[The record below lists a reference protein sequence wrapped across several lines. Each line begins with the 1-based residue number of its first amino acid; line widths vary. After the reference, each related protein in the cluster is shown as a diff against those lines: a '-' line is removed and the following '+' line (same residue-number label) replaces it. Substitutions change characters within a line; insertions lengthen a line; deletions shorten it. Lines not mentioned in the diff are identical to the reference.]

1 MQESEDVYKMPNSS
15 LIVLILGLVII
26 LVLALGALLGF
37 LAGLKRELKCLTVF
51 VVILGLLWVIFGG
64 SASLDK
70 NIIFGLSGIVKGSLG
85 VPGELQTW
93 REVSLYFGQNQLGL
107 KEILM
112 EGTKTYS
119 LYMNVVSTIVRG
131 LYLVLGT
138 IIAFVLSGLVR
149 FVSFIVRLIVRAC
162 RKDKKVNSEEEQ
174 VETVVTIKEE
184 QDEPKQKMI
193 GNKSVTSRCL
203 GTGVGLLKS
212 FLIVVLICAP
222 ITGLIS
228 IVDTVDDDTVDAIEE
243 ITMGTQVE
251 GSMVDWVFDVVHA
264 LDDSLFVDM
273 LQSSEDVF
281 GKSISLSIFDSAFRV
296 ETEDGVIY
304 VREELVKLI
313 DIVDIVAPTYDATKP
328 IPFDIWSL
336 SNEELDALFDALASS
351 ELVQSI
357 IPVAFEYAG
366 QMDAI
371 QAWLREAGLMN
382 LNEFVKTV
390 DWENDLV
397 PLLQTVKKALQV
409 VNLNEELDVLN
420 LNSETLRDL
429 INTLGVTTFFQEL
442 MPIVVDIA
450 LSLAVVENFAGE
462 IKDITGSTIT
472 FDWKDELINLVD
484 IYEIIQDLDLD
495 LSTLNLNTLVG
506 LIDDPESF
514 EIIKQAIDKL
524 TSGDLF
530 MEVIVPILDQIVDHQ
545 LEVNN
550 FTEFQDLLSLLKME
564 SSDWSHDLP
573 IVLEVLSNLNEIGL
587 LSNQVKLNEYQAMHD
602 IIDSIFDLIIL
613 SDKVKV
619 SVEGVDFKTLVVE
632 AAIRQFKIFDLEG
645 SVFEELALR
654 EDINWEKERINIHSL
669 IDAFEAFSTTVK
681 DVQGIEFDSLAA
693 ISQLD
698 FNLLLNSDLFWDNIM
713 DVLDSVVDSKLV
725 MSILPD
731 VFEVYIS
738 PIIFSVNGE
747 LGEAGLFEGITSE
760 NIVAELYNLVYIALD
775 LKEMGIFNPQARQT
789 FKYSLNALAFYPESG
804 FFESEYFTYQPNPN
818 DLALVDIVERIFA
831 SAIFKGREDR
841 IFRVLFSLALGVN
854 VSPEELA
861 SINYSTV
868 GSISEKQVLVQG
880 INKLRPM
887 LDDPKF
893 SLFRQ
898 YEDEEGVIQTV
909 FNIEY
914 FLDVKNL
921 DTILGAINVL
931 TYSKLIT
938 YLVPEVY
945 NQLLVPN
952 GVIPAGWA
960 DILAVQSTYLGKT
973 DGITAEQLNDDIRS
987 LITIIREVVE
997 FGLADFLI
1005 PEKARNIQIFGIG
1018 ALITDIIDSVIE
1030 LNIIDGKLDEVI
1042 IKLMTDA
1049 SLEINEEIIRE
1060 VDWEK
1065 ELLSL
1070 RNIFKYVEELLCLSG
1085 LVTYGDVLDFLATV
1099 PMDISIFYNTMTMYD
1114 VAHICLE
1121 LYNTQILYEV
1131 IYEFVFNKML
1141 AGNTLFNDLINLE
1154 KYDVTCFK
1162 TDLIILSDLTY
1173 HMIYSDFMKIIGC
1186 MMFPNIYSRSYAI
1199 NLANAHNAYILED
1212 VLSLNILNLNL
1223 YNIFEFVFETMGFKF
1238 SLVDLFGVRLVNEL
1252 EYGVPGMESFIF
1264 DDVSSFTEY
1273 NNSIAE
1279 EDYSFIG
1286 DATKVREMYL
1296 ALIPFFEGEEFPI
1309 NTTQDLFGFMNAFMN
1324 PETIEAYMA
1333 SKNLN
1338 TYALSVADALDIF
1351 ADMTIAKF
1359 SLVPIIDIIDRMG
1372 IAFGGV
1378 KLSELMA
1385 FDNNWTKTDMLEDI
1399 DMLAEIIRNAVGFDL
1414 INIMLQDAEIKW
1426 TGDVQTASM
1435 QDLIRNVFSLNY
1447 LSSHFEMIFSS
1458 IVATMTASQ
1467 LQIELAS
1474 PVTLIADGEKIAN
1487 AYPYIAAIMNDTI
1500 GLKHMSELSTLAINP
1515 GSFLV
1520 TDAALNAIYAVRE
1533 IITISIL
1540 EAVLPGIFEI
1550 FDNMGFKQEIRPLF
1564 DLSDITAK
1572 GLLLAAQ
1579 DLTYPL
1585 EDLVKL
1591 NVLDILQK
1599 QNISLEG
1606 FDALPGIVDRILHNE
1621 YVDYKYQAILSLLR
1635 LMIGLKDGTIDVTA
1649 VHWNDEVAHITG
1661 AIQDVVDIINNS
1673 GFQTANDL
1681 IRLVNEPNTLGE
1693 HATVENIEEVVS
1705 FIRHLISSMIIEK
1718 MGLGVYEQALL
1729 PVLQTNLNPVIYNLI
1744 KIDNKYTGSE
1754 LFDDIELILQTVE
1767 TVIYGDIYNILLN
1780 DLEIDYVGITPDVK
1794 AILNNILGMAYLND
1808 KIVYVYD
1815 YFALMGIDNNYI
1827 DFDSFDFVND
1837 ATLLGDAYEQ
1847 IAPLLDTKF
1856 NPYQKLSDLAIQGL
1870 PFNLA
1875 GAKEELFIEAI
1886 NGLKLVT
1893 DATIIKNN
1901 IPSIIVAL
1909 QNSFATIPD
1918 SAITPLL
1925 QESVDL
1931 PLANNEYKNTTQIIH
1946 DDINTILDLMIYE
1959 LEAGIF
1965 DMLRDPEGY
1974 DINKSIIPAEIEIF
1988 KAILNLRYLTEL
2000 KGQDILE
2007 EIFKVLSI
2015 DERLDFETLTYNHE
2029 ITVIENILDY
2039 FPDILSQTG
2048 CISYVD
2054 YMNLYSSFMQGTLD
2068 LSKFITQEN
2077 FTTLIDILDCLIV
2090 SEINKQAV
2098 IPFYQTHIYPAYE
2111 STNNQGIIDL
2121 FNIDETIY
2129 TNDNYISDYESIV
2142 IMLKELDMAGIFGI
2156 LFNDEEI
2163 NYDNVD
2169 VVETA
2174 IRTILESNIF
2184 KYKEEFIVPTLV
2196 NTYSQFDANL
2206 KLIDTEVIK
2215 LSQDVDYIVNAYK
2228 EIVPVL
2234 MNKGFPYKKL
2244 SDLSK
2249 VATVNLSNFVNDST
2263 AYAIIR
2269 TLRELNETSLV
2280 EGTIPYLVNM
2290 GKLMLNNENI
2300 NKLLSYK
2307 DRGLTNKDIVADL
2320 RTLLR
2325 EGGALETL
2333 VDIKILDLINGID
2346 INIYNKEA
2354 YEVIIRDVW
2363 GLNLLDG
2370 QYATVVKYLGN
2381 MFGFNFDGINTNTL
2395 DEAIDKEVVITLVND
2410 LVELLHN
2417 NNFDYIIPISEVMQ
2431 DPTKW
2436 GQYITDNN
2444 ILSFADMV
2452 KDAFGLTVLE
2462 EVLPIIVN
2470 TFTNT
2475 YIVDNYRNLFY
2486 IDTNYSYASLKE
2498 DYVDHLYVLLYDLAE
2513 IGISDILFNN
2523 AVIPWDKVK
2532 EDGTT
2537 YYGSDILSNLVS
2549 LQYLD
2554 SKKLTIYQI
2563 FFEAIFPNINVDAFE
2578 INNEADNF
2586 SAAYADLVPFL
2597 TSKEWVYNTYNDLLG
2612 IMTTPIYVYDVLS
2625 KDNTQ
2630 SAIDALREFNDSVML
2645 ETVIGPF
2652 FESIEGQLAP
2662 WIDFSRV
2669 VEANEE
2675 LEEYDRFLNI
2685 LEILNEMGY
2694 TDNDYAI
2701 IKADLVIKLIDTI
2714 FGNETL
2720 ATPVKG
2726 LTCITD
2732 QGECIIML
2740 YNANL
2745 IPTLAGVMPN
2755 VEGVE
2760 EGKWHEEILALRNI
2774 IEALGAISTD
2784 NTINMATII
2793 EEVLESTDV
2802 EKLEDI
2808 FVALNE
2814 STLYRNVLY
2823 RAIYDSISGSLA
2835 SYITTWFTSQRDNN
2849 MNDEWDQEVI
2859 ILARLLVTINS
2870 LGGYEAV
2877 DIDNYQNIEKGYE
2890 TGSAATDD
2898 TYELVVNDVNA
2909 GLRQLYQLLEASKTF
2924 DISSLKVG
2932 IETVLGIN

>member
-1 MQESEDVYKMPNSS
+1 MPNSN

-64 SASLDK
+64 SASLDE
-70 NIIFGLSGIVKGSLG
+70 NIVFGLSGIVKGSLG

-107 KEILM
+107 KEILI
-112 EGTKTYS
+112 EGTKTYG

-138 IIAFVLSGLVR
+138 VIAFVLSGLVR
-149 FVSFIVRLIVRAC
+149 FVSFIVRLIVHAC
-162 RKDKKVNSEEEQ
+162 RKDKKVNNEEEQ
-174 VETVVTIKEE
+174 TETVVTITEE
-184 QDEPKQKMI
+184 QDAPKGKMI

-203 GTGVGLLKS
+203 GAGVGLLKS
-212 FLIVVLICAP
+212 FLIVILICAP
-222 ITGLIS
+222 ITGIVS
-228 IVDTVDDDTVDAIEE
+228 IVDTVDDDTVDSIEE

-264 LDDSLFVDM
+264 LDDSLFVNM

-296 ETEDGVIY
+296 ETEEGLIY

-313 DIVDIVAPTYDATKP
+313 DIVDIVAPTYDATKQ
-328 IPFDIWSL
+328 IPFDIWKL
-336 SNEELDALFDALASS
+336 SEEELDALFDALASS

-409 VNLNEELDVLN
+409 VNLNKELDVLN
-420 LNSETLRDL
+420 LNSETLREL
-429 INTLGVTTFFQEL
+429 INTLGGTTFFQEL
-442 MPIVVDIA
+442 MPVVVDIA

-484 IYEIIQDLDLD
+484 IYEIIQGLNLD

-506 LIDDPESF
+506 LVDDPESF
-514 EIIKQAIDKL
+514 EIIKQALNKL
-524 TSGDLF
+524 TSGELF
-530 MEVIVPILDQIVDHQ
+530 MEVIVPILDQVVDHQ

-573 IVLEVLSNLNEIGL
+573 IVLEVLSSLNEIGL
-587 LSNQVKLNEYQAMHD
+587 LSNQIKLNEYQAMHD

-619 SVEGVDFKTLVVE
+619 SVDGVDFKTLVVE
-632 AAIRQFKIFDLEG
+632 AAIRQFKVFDLEG

-654 EDINWEKERINIHSL
+654 EDINWEVERANIHSL
-669 IDAFEAFSTTVK
+669 INAFEAFGTTVN

-693 ISQLD
+693 LSSLD

-725 MSILPD
+725 MSILPN

-738 PIIFSVNGE
+738 PIIFNVNGE

-775 LKEMGIFNPQARQT
+775 IKEMGIFNAQARQT

-831 SAIFKGREDR
+831 SSIFKGREDR

-861 SINYSTV
+861 SINYSTA

-909 FNIEY
+909 FNMEY
-914 FLDVKNL
+914 FLDVENL

-931 TYSKLIT
+931 THSKLVT

-952 GVIPAGWA
+952 GIIPAGWA
-960 DILAVQSTYLGKT
+960 DILSVQSTYLGKT
-973 DGITAEQLNDDIRS
+973 DGITAEQLNDDVRS
-987 LITIIREVVE
+987 LVEIIREVVE
-997 FGLADFLI
+997 FGLFDFLI
-1005 PEKARNIQIFGIG
+1005 PEKAREIQIFGIG

-1030 LNIIDGKLDEVI
+1030 LNIIDGKLDEII

-1049 SLEINEEIIRE
+1049 SLGINEEIIRE
-1060 VDWEK
+1060 VDWSQ
-1065 ELLSL
+1065 ELLSI

-1085 LVTYGDVLDFLATV
+1085 LPTYGDVLDFLATV

-1121 LYNTQILYEV
+1121 LYNTQILYE
-1131 IYEFVFNKML
+1131 IAYEFVFNKML
-1141 AGNTLFNDLINLE
+1141 AGSTLFNDLINLE
-1154 KYDVTCFK
+1154 KYDVTCFR

-1173 HMIYSDFMKIIGC
+1173 HMIFSDFMKVIGC
-1186 MMFPNIYSRSYAI
+1186 MMFPTIYSRPYAI
-1199 NLANAHNAYILED
+1199 DLANAHNAYVLED
-1212 VLSLNILNLNL
+1212 VLSLNILSLNL
-1223 YNIFEFVFETMGFKF
+1223 YNIVEFVFETMGFKF
-1238 SLVDLFGVRLVNEL
+1238 SLVDLFGVRLSNEL
-1252 EYGVPGMESFIF
+1252 EYGVPGMESFVF

-1273 NNSIAE
+1273 NNSFAE
-1279 EDYSFIG
+1279 EDYSYIG

-1296 ALIPFFEGEEFPI
+1296 ALIPLFEGEEFPI
-1309 NTTQDLFGFMNAFMN
+1309 KTTQDLFGFMNAFMN

-1333 SKNLN
+1333 SDNLN
-1338 TYALSVADALDIF
+1338 TYALSIADALDIF
-1351 ADMTIAKF
+1351 ADMTIGRL

-1385 FDNNWTKTDMLEDI
+1385 FDNNWTKTDMLADI

-1414 INIMLQDAEIKW
+1414 INIMLKDAEIKW

-1467 LQIELAS
+1467 LEIQLAS
-1474 PVTLIADGEKIAN
+1474 PVTLVADGEKIAN

-1540 EAVLPGIFEI
+1540 EAVLPDIFEI

-1579 DLTYPL
+1579 DLTYPF
-1585 EDLVKL
+1585 EDIVKL

-1606 FDALPGIVDRILHNE
+1606 FDALPGIVERILHNE
-1621 YVDYKYQAILSLLR
+1621 YIDYKYQAIISLVR
-1635 LMIGLKDGTIDVTA
+1635 LMMGLQDGTIDVTEVVWA
-1649 VHWNDEVAHITG
+1649 DEVAHITG

-1681 IRLVNEPNTLGE
+1681 IRLVNEPDTLAE
-1693 HATVENIEEVVS
+1693 HTTVENIEEVISIV
-1705 FIRHLISSMIIEK
+1705 RHLISSMIIEK
-1718 MGLGVYEQALL
+1718 IGLGVYEQALL
-1729 PVLQTNLNPVIYNLI
+1729 PTLQPNLEPVIYNLI
-1744 KIDNKYTGSE
+1744 KIDNNYTGSE
-1754 LFDDIELILQTVE
+1754 LFDDVELILQTIE
-1767 TVIYGDIYNILLN
+1767 TVIHGDIYNILLN
-1780 DLEIDYVGITPDVK
+1780 DAEIDYVGITPDVQ
-1794 AILNNILGMAYLND
+1794 AILNNMFGMAYLTD
-1808 KIVYVYD
+1808 KIAYVYD
-1815 YFALMGIDNNYI
+1815 YLALMGIDKQYI
-1827 DFDSFDFVND
+1827 DFNSFDFVSD
-1837 ATLLGDAYEQ
+1837 AAFLGAAYGQ
-1847 IAPLLDTKF
+1847 IAPLLDSKF
-1856 NPYQKLSDLAIQGL
+1856 NPCQKLSDLTIPELQL
-1870 PFNLA
+1870 NLA
-1875 GAKEELFIEAI
+1875 GAKEEVFIEAI
-1886 NGLKLVT
+1886 NGLQLVIYT
-1893 DATIIKNN
+1893 TIVKNN

-1909 QNSFATIPD
+1909 QNSFATLPD
-1918 SAITPLL
+1918 STITPLL
-1925 QESVDL
+1925 QELVDL
-1931 PLANNEYKNTTQIIH
+1931 PLENGEYKATTQLIQ
-1946 DDINTILDLMIYE
+1946 DDIITMLNLMIYE
-1959 LEAGIF
+1959 LEAGVF

-1974 DINKSIIPAEIEIF
+1974 DVNETLIPAEIEIF
-1988 KAILNLRYLTEL
+1988 KNVLNLRYLTEL
-2000 KGQDILE
+2000 KGQAILKAIFEGLALE
-2007 EIFKVLSI
+2007 E
-2015 DERLDFETLTYNHE
+2015 RLNFETLTYSNE
-2029 ITVIENILDY
+2029 ASVIGNILDY
-2039 FPDILSQTG
+2039 FPDILKQTG

-2054 YMNLYSSFMQGTLD
+2054 YMNLYVSIMQGTVD
-2068 LSKFITQEN
+2068 LTEYVTQEN
-2077 FTTLIDILDCLIV
+2077 FTALINILECLAA
-2090 SEINKQAV
+2090 SEINKQVV
-2098 IPFYQTHIYPAYE
+2098 IPFYQTYIYPTYE
-2111 STNNQGIIDL
+2111 ATNDQGIIDL
-2121 FNIDETIY
+2121 FKVDETIY
-2129 TNDNYISDYESIV
+2129 TNDDYISDYESIV
-2142 IMLKELDMAGIFGI
+2142 YMLKELDNAGIFGI
-2156 LFNDEEI
+2156 LFNDEII

-2169 VVETA
+2169 TVEKV

-2184 KYKEEFIVPTLV
+2184 KYKEEYIIPTLV
-2196 NTYSQFDANL
+2196 NTYSQVDSNL
-2206 KLIDTEVIK
+2206 KLIDVDVIK
-2215 LSQDVDYIVNAYK
+2215 LSEDVDYIVNAYK

-2234 MNKGFPYKKL
+2234 MNPGFPYNKL
-2244 SDLSK
+2244 TDLSK
-2249 VATVNLSNFVNDST
+2249 PATINLSNFVNDST

-2290 GKLMLNNENI
+2290 GKLILNNEYI
-2300 NKLLSYK
+2300 NKLLSYQ

-2320 RTLLR
+2320 RTLLG
-2325 EGGALETL
+2325 EGKTLEKL
-2333 VDIKILDLINGID
+2333 VDIKVLDLINGID
-2346 INIYNKEA
+2346 INIYNKDA
-2354 YEVIIRDVW
+2354 YETIIRDVW

-2370 QYATVVKYLGN
+2370 QYATIVKYLGN

-2417 NNFDYIIPISEVMQ
+2417 NNFDYIIPILETLQ
-2431 DPTKW
+2431 DPNQW
-2436 GQYITDNN
+2436 GQYITNDN
-2444 ILSFADMV
+2444 ILRLADAV
-2452 KDAFGLTVLE
+2452 KDVFGLTVLE
-2462 EVLPIIVN
+2462 EVLPIVVN
-2470 TFTNT
+2470 ALTNT
-2475 YIVDNYRNLFY
+2475 YMIEEYRNLFY
-2486 IDTNYSYASLKE
+2486 INENYSYANLKS

-2513 IGISDILFNN
+2513 IGITDILFNN

-2532 EDGTT
+2532 EDNTT

-2554 SKKLTIYQI
+2554 SKKSTIYQI
-2563 FFEAIFPNINVDAFE
+2563 FFEPIYPNVNVDAFE
-2578 INNEADNF
+2578 INKEADNF
-2586 SAAYADLVPFL
+2586 SAAYADFVSFL

-2612 IMTTPIYVYDVLS
+2612 TMTNPINGYAVLS
-2625 KDNTQ
+2625 KDNTKYV
-2630 SAIDALREFNDSVML
+2630 INALREFNDSVML
-2645 ETVIGPF
+2645 ENILGPF
-2652 FESIEGQLAP
+2652 FSSIKDQLAP

-2669 VEANEE
+2669 VEVNEE
-2675 LEEYDRFLNI
+2675 LEEYARFLDI

-2694 TDNDYAI
+2694 TDNNYDVI
-2701 IKADLVIKLIDTI
+2701 HADLVVELIDAI

-2726 LTCITD
+2726 LTCIVD
-2732 QGECIIML
+2732 QGECIMML

-2745 IPTLAGVMPN
+2745 IPTLAGVAPN
-2755 VEGVE
+2755 VDGVE
-2760 EGKWHEEILALRNI
+2760 EGKWHEEIIALRNV
-2774 IEALGAISTD
+2774 IEALGAINVD
-2784 NTINMATII
+2784 NTIDMDTILDQ
-2793 EEVLESTDV
+2793 VLSSTDV

-2808 FVALNE
+2808 FVALNK

-2823 RAIYDSISGSLA
+2823 RAVYDSISGTLA
-2835 SYITTWFTSQRDNN
+2835 SYITTWFTAQRDNN

-2859 ILARLLVTINS
+2859 ILARTLATVNS
-2870 LGGYEAV
+2870 LGGYGAV
-2877 DIDNYQNIEKGYE
+2877 DIDNYQNLAKGYE
-2890 TGSAATDD
+2890 SGSAATDK
-2898 TYELVVNDVNA
+2898 TYELVVNGVNA
-2909 GLRQLYQLLEASKTF
+2909 GLRQLYQLLDASKTF
-2924 DISSLKVG
+2924 DITPLKAG
-2932 IETVLGIN
+2932 IEAILGIN